1 MKQTLF
7 TVAIAMQLVLFT
19 ACKKENLE
27 YEDNNPQ
34 KPTLEFDEI
43 SKIGCSAPGWA
54 GSGGTCDGGGDATET
69 SVSTL
74 SQLTSA
80 ISQNKKVIRIT
91 QNITTTS
98 KIQLSGKSNMTIYG
112 APGVRLKNLSTGQ
125 SSSGIFKLSGC
136 SDMII
141 RNLIFEGPGAY
152 DTDGGDNL
160 ALENSS
166 RIWVDH
172 CDFQD
177 GVDGNLDIT
186 NGSNYISVT
195 YCKFS
200 YLKPPISGGSGGS
213 NDHRFTN
220 LIGSSDSKTSDRNKL
235 KITFARCWWA
245 SGCKERMPRVRF
257 GQVHVLNCYFNCS
270 GNNECVAAGKEA
282 NIRIEKCYFSGVDDP
297 IKQKSS
303 NFTAYQNIGSTFNN
317 CTGNTASSG
326 TAFNPPYS
334 IIILSASS
342 VVSDVTGGAG
352 ATLTGN
358 DCGF

>member
-1 MKQTLF
+1 MKKQISTVFMFAALF
-7 TVAIAMQLVLFT
+7 MLP
-19 ACKKENLE
+19 ACKKDNPRFEEENPNDATTNVEEVLKTTC
-27 YEDNNPQ
+27 N
-34 KPTLEFDEI
+34 
-43 SKIGCSAPGWA
+43 APGWA
-54 GSGGTCDGGGDATET
+54 SSGGTCNGGGDATET
-69 SVSTL
+69 SVSNLT
-74 SQLTSA
+74 QLTTA
-80 ISQNKKVIRIT
+80 ISQNKKVIKIT
-91 QNITTTS
+91 QNITLTS
-98 KIQLSGKSNMTIYG
+98 KIQLSGKSDMTIYG
-112 APGVRLKNLSTGQ
+112 VPGVKIKNLST
-125 SSSGIFKLSGC
+125 SASNSGCFRIKDC

-152 DTDGGDNL
+152 DTDGGDNI

-177 GVDGNLDIT
+177 AVDGNLDIT

-213 NDHRFTN
+213 NDHRFSN

-235 KITFARCWWA
+235 KITFARCWWS
-245 SGCKERMPRVRF
+245 SGCRERMPRVRF

-270 GNNECVAAGKEA
+270 GNNECIAAGKEA

-303 NFTAYQNIGSTFNN
+303 NFTAYQNIESIFSN
-317 CTGNTASSG
+317 CTGTTASSG

-334 IIILSASS
+334 ITTLSAAG
-342 VVSDVTGGAG
+342 VVSEITGSAG
-352 ATLTGN
+352 ATLSGN